1 MRRMI
6 MGFAAVALA
15 TGLLAEQKTVWS
27 QRDVR
32 DPRRLAAD
40 LAANATDI
48 QTRIAVVEASGGTT
62 NDITV
67 RPGKD
72 LRAISDNSATTNTI
86 ISDGTVAAATLSGN
100 IAVARITEAL
110 KTPGAIGGTTP
121 AAGKFTDLTASGTTT
136 LATSL
141 TGAVQVVAGAISAGT
156 LPVGYGG
163 TGAATLTGI
172 IKGNGTSAI
181 TAASAGT
188 DYLAPGSITTNIV
201 LIISNV
207 TNTITVTKGLIT
219 GYTVAP

>member
-6 MGFAAVALA
+6 MGFAAIALA

-67 RPGKD
+67 RAGKV

-86 ISDGTVAAATLSGN
+86 ISDGTV
-100 IAVARITEAL
+100 
-110 KTPGAIGGTTP
+110 K
-121 AAGKFTDLTASGTTT
+121 

-141 TGAVQVVAGAISAGT
+141 TGAVQVVAGSISAGT

-201 LIISNV
+201 LIISDV

>member
-48 QTRIAVVEASGGTT
+48 QTRIAVVEAS
-62 NDITV
+62 
-67 RPGKD
+67 
-72 LRAISDNSATTNTI
+72 
-86 ISDGTVAAATLSGN
+86 
-100 IAVARITEAL
+100 
-110 KTPGAIGGTTP
+110 GAIGGTTP

-201 LIISNV
+201 LIISDV